1 MQSVI
6 VGRCPGVIIYY
17 VLILVKVRG
26 RDMMVMRKKVN
37 VRFRKIRGSL
47 YWQYEV

>member
-26 RDMMVMRKKVN
+26 RDMMVMTRTSN
-37 VRFRKIRGSL
+37 VRLRKIRGR
-47 YWQYEV
+47 